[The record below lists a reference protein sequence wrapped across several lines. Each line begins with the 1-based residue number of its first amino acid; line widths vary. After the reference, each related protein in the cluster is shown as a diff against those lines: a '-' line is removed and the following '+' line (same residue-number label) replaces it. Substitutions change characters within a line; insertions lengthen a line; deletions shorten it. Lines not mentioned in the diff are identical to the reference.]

1 MDNQIINIGVEH
13 LHPHPSNPRKDVG
26 DVKDLADSISAQGI
40 KQNLLVVPQKT
51 EGEYTV
57 IIGHRRLAAAKLAG
71 LAEVPCKIERIDA
84 RQQLELMIV
93 ENSQRSDLRPIEEA
107 DAYQGLLD
115 LVATKKDIAQK
126 TGRSR
131 NYVGE
136 RLRISK
142 VPSEV
147 RGMAA
152 DFAQLSLLEL
162 SALAEF
168 EDDRDVQVRLA
179 QVAGTGNW
187 DWELKQAR
195 RRRDEAKWA
204 ADAETEIHRLGLSY
218 LPEELKPKNGWTNP
232 KGYERDARFYL
243 RDGTFKAQ
251 WRKWAATCDR
261 VDKALVTLTDEV
273 SVYLPKMK
281 REESAAEQK
290 LHRQRAEERQRKRD
304 AQQLDSD
311 LRDLRIAWLHSHLPF
326 LPKEAKTGL
335 IWALALADLMNGTD
349 WGVDALRGD
358 SNWDDQLIQAYNRMA
373 SKPLPV
379 TDKDTNAGVY
389 HLFEKTNILELRKR
403 QRSRPLTELLLL
415 LLARREASIDW
426 QTWSDPN
433 DYGEERRQ
441 RASRYYTLLTVAGY
455 EKCDAEKRALAGE
468 GLDS

>member
-1 MDNQIINIGVEH
+1 
-13 LHPHPSNPRKDVG
+13 VG
-26 DVKDLADSISAQGI
+26 DVKDLADSIQAQGI
-40 KQNLLVVPQKT
+40 KQNLLVVPQEQ

-71 LAEVPCKIERIDA
+71 VTEVPCKIERLDA

-115 LVATKKDIAQK
+115 LGATRKDIAEK

-131 NYVGE
+131 AYVGE

-142 VPSEV
+142 LPGEV

-204 ADAETEIHRLGLSY
+204 ADAKTEIHRLGLAY
-218 LPEELKPKNGWTNP
+218 LPEKLKPKNSWTDP
-232 KGYERDARFYL
+232 KGYERAERFDL

-251 WRKWAATCDR
+251 WKKWSATCEG
-261 VDKALVTLTDEV
+261 VDKALITLSDEV
-273 SVYLPKMK
+273 SVYLPKTK
-281 REESAAEQK
+281 HEESAAEKKLRLQEAKKRQK
-290 LHRQRAEERQRKRD
+290 KRD

-326 LPKEAKTGL
+326 LPKEANTGL
-335 IWALALADLMNGTD
+335 ILELALADLMNGTD
-349 WGVDALRGD
+349 WGVGALRGD
-358 SNWDDQLIQAYNRMA
+358 SNWDDLLIASYNRMA

-379 TDKDTNAGVY
+379 TQKDTKAGVY
-389 HLFEKTNILELRKR
+389 HLFEKTNILELKAR
-403 QRSRPLTELLLL
+403 QRSRPIHELLLL

-426 QTWSDPN
+426 QTWLEPN
-433 DYGEERRQ
+433 DYGKERRQ
-441 RASRYYTLLTVAGY
+441 RASRYYTLLVEAGY
-455 EKCDAEKRALAGE
+455 EQCDAEKKALAGE